1 MTNGHVPSPS
11 LEGGVICDPDPIY
24 RQADQFGRKN
34 DETIKM
40 MLNTFLRDVVNLKI
54 KQSKFEKTT
63 VFGSSQLDRDIQ
75 DSKFN
80 I

>member
-1 MTNGHVPSPS
+1 
-11 LEGGVICDPDPIY
+11 
-24 RQADQFGRKN
+24 
-34 DETIKM
+34 